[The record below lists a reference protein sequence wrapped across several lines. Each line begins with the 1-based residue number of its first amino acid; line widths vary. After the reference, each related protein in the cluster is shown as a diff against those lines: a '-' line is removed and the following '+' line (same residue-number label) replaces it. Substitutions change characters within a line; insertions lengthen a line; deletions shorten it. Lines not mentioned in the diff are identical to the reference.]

1 MVMKLTKEGLDLIKK
16 FEGLSLEAYRC
27 PAGLWTIGYG
37 HTKFVQQGDQITEK
51 EANAYL
57 IKDLQWAEHV
67 VDYSIGVQL
76 SDNQYSAL
84 VSLVFNI
91 GKQAFLRSTLRRYL
105 NHGNYLRAAN
115 ELLRW
120 NKVGTRVL
128 KGLERR
134 RKAEKAL
141 FEKD

>member
-1 MVMKLTKEGLDLIKK
+1 MKLTKEGLDLIKK